1 MIVALCGIH
10 IPVWIRNDEFLIA
23 SLGFYFSSDTSQE
36 LHHVLEI
43 KEHNLFQ
50 EAWKSSSTIWGVS
63 KSLMLEGKKP
73 ILLVL
78 WGRKCH
84 NEAIS
89 CSKLWQYWFW
99 NIICYNTT
107 LNH

>member
-1 MIVALCGIH
+1 MIVALCGTH
-10 IPVWIRNDEFLIA
+10 IPIWVGNDELLIA

-50 EAWKSSSTIWGVS
+50 EAWKSSSAIQGVS
-63 KSLMLEGKKP
+63 KSLKLGKKH

-84 NEAIS
+84 NEVIS
-89 CSKLWQYWFW
+89 CFKLRQFW
-99 NIICYNTT
+99 VWIILCYNTM